1 MSTANEENVFKK
13 KKKFPVITK
22 RIVTGIVLSGVI
34 LCSIVFIAGY
44 WSFAKQFRKLYD
56 TNICAISEAARE
68 CLNPDDFDKYLQT
81 QKVDFAYDTVHRILQ
96 DFVDKFELNLLYVS
110 KVDAPDY
117 TKITYIYNPVKNG
130 GKWTEFPLGYSENY
144 IEKDYNTTAKRVLE
158 NGEVIVRHTYKTRS
172 GSHITAMVPVYNSE
186 GKIVAVLGSQKNIQ
200 EFVNARR
207 SFSFFVIVIEI
218 GFAILIVILFSS
230 YFNIR
235 FIKPILLITHETDHF
250 ASYGGEPSDRLLT
263 IKKDDEL
270 GTLAHS
276 VHQMEY
282 DVYQNIKELT
292 RVTAE
297 KERIGTELRL
307 ASQIQNEML
316 HTQYPAYPE
325 RKDFD
330 VYATMT
336 PAKEVGGDLYDY
348 KLIDDEH
355 LMILVGDV
363 SGKGVPAALFMGK
376 CKVLLDMNAVQRK
389 SPKEIM
395 QETNNQLCKGNKT
408 SLFVTCW
415 LGLYTFSTGELR
427 FVNAGHPYPILY
439 KDGQYSYLKEKPNLI
454 LGGMENVE
462 YTEHTINL
470 HKGDRLFVYSDGVTE
485 AINKAEQMFGEE
497 RLMDS
502 MSQTSL
508 LNAPDTIA
516 RVQSDLEKFVG
527 NVEQF
532 DDITML
538 EFNLN

>member
-1 MSTANEENVFKK
+1 
-13 KKKFPVITK
+13 
-22 RIVTGIVLSGVI
+22 
-34 LCSIVFIAGY
+34 
-44 WSFAKQFRKLYD
+44 
-56 TNICAISEAARE
+56 
-68 CLNPDDFDKYLQT
+68 
-81 QKVDFAYDTVHRILQ
+81 
-96 DFVDKFELNLLYVS
+96 
-110 KVDAPDY
+110 
-117 TKITYIYNPVKNG
+117 
-130 GKWTEFPLGYSENY
+130 
-144 IEKDYNTTAKRVLE
+144 
-158 NGEVIVRHTYKTRS
+158 
-172 GSHITAMVPVYNSE
+172 
-186 GKIVAVLGSQKNIQ
+186 
-200 EFVNARR
+200 
-207 SFSFFVIVIEI
+207 
-218 GFAILIVILFSS
+218 
-230 YFNIR
+230 
-235 FIKPILLITHETDHF
+235 
-250 ASYGGEPSDRLLT
+250 
-263 IKKDDEL
+263 
-270 GTLAHS
+270 
-276 VHQMEY
+276 
-282 DVYQNIKELT
+282 
-292 RVTAE
+292 
-297 KERIGTELRL
+297 
-307 ASQIQNEML
+307 
-316 HTQYPAYPE
+316 
-325 RKDFD
+325 
-330 VYATMT
+330 
-336 PAKEVGGDLYDY
+336 
-348 KLIDDEH
+348 
-355 LMILVGDV
+355 MILVGDV

-439 KDGQYSYLKEKPNLI
+439 KDGSYSYLKEKPNLI

-485 AINKAEQMFGEE
+485 AINKAEQMFGEK